1 MTDKHKEALEALQT
15 QIHQHI
21 ELRLEHG
28 YVTANTPEIEA
39 AISALQ
45 ALQAA
50 SWQPIE
56 TYKIEPFNAEKWY
69 ISGDRVLGMTAQL
82 HGYHPVIMNYSYT
95 KTGKGRWRDALG
107 NVYKPT
113 HWQPLPAAPVD
124 GGE

>member
-1 MTDKHKEALEALQT
+1 MTNCKHKEALEALQT

-56 TYKIEPFNAEKWY
+56 DWDNDKTFGNYVLVAWENGLVEEMHWASVREYKKPKHHA
-69 ISGDRVLGMTAQL
+69 
-82 HGYHPVIMNYSYT
+82 
-95 KTGKGRWRDALG
+95 GRSLKYFRRM
-107 NVYKPT
+107 
-113 HWQPLPAAPVD
+113 PAAPVD
-124 GGE
+124 GGG

>member
-1 MTDKHKEALEALQT
+1 MTKHKEALEALARF
-15 QIHQHI
+15 IFKDGFPAVPDDVK
-21 ELRLEHG
+21 EALEK
-28 YVTANTPEIEA
+28 VR
-39 AISALQ
+39 Q